1 MKEYSLESGDS
12 CFLDNFHIVHGRK
25 PFRARH
31 AGMDRWLKRLNA
43 SCGLRMSQ
51 GERSRS

>member
-12 CFLDNFHIVHGRK
+12 CFLGNFRIVHGRK
-25 PFRARH
+25 PFRVRH
-31 AGMDRWLKRLNA
+31 AGMDRWLKHLNV

-51 GERSRS
+51 DERSRS